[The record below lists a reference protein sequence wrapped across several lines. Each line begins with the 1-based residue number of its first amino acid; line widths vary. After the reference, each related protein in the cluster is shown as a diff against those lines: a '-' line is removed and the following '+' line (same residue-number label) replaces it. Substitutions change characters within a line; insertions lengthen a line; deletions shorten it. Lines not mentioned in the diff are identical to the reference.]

1 MNTIS
6 NDIAI
11 LKLQVPVELNKNVQI
26 ACLPKEKS
34 SEYPKAPKN
43 AYIVG
48 WGVTEFDMK
57 TKNTSDIPDAL
68 QNAKVLIYESVFCEF
83 RERYF
88 DSKSQICAGNYSGLV
103 DSCQGRILKIS
114 IYKFKNFRLYKIAI

>member
-11 LKLQVPVELNKNVQI
+11 VKLQVPVELNKNVQI

-34 SEYPKAPKN
+34 PEYPKAPKN

-48 WGVTEFDMK
+48 WGVTEFDLK
-57 TKNTSDIPDAL
+57 IKNTSDIPDAL

-103 DSCQGRILKIS
+103 DSCQGRIWKKL
-114 IYKFKNFRLYKIAI
+114 NV

>member
-48 WGVTEFDMK
+48 WGVTEFDIK

-114 IYKFKNFRLYKIAI
+114 IYKFTNFRLYKIAI